1 MKVALLGGTGFV
13 GNYLVDALLSQGHTP
28 RLLVRSGSEHKIPR
42 DAPIEWTA
50 GDVKNAAALHKL
62 VEGADAV
69 IYNIG
74 ILREFPA
81 QGISFKELQFTGV
94 KRVADIALSQG
105 VRRFIHMS
113 ANAVEQSLTLYQ
125 RTKLAAEAHIQ
136 GLDLDWTI
144 FRPSVIFGDPR
155 GGFEFASMLKQQIF
169 DSPLPIPL
177 FYKGLLPQDAGSF
190 ALSPVHV
197 EDVAAAFVGALEN
210 SQTLHQ
216 TYTLGGPSDLNW
228 KQIFH
233 ILCEVSG
240 RSKPMLP
247 VPAAAPG
254 LAASLLDRFPWFPIS
269 RDQIRMLLA
278 GNTCR
283 GDVIFDL
290 CGIKPKPFIAE
301 NLGYLNGTPGQA
313 HDDRAA

>member
-13 GNYLVDALLSQGHTP
+13 GNYLVDAMLNRGHTP
-28 RLLVRSGSEHKIPR
+28 RLLVRPGSEHKIPHHT
-42 DAPIEWTA
+42 ALEWTP
-50 GDVKNAAALHKL
+50 GDVSSAEALTKL
-62 VEGADAV
+62 VDGVDAV

-81 QGISFKELQFTGV
+81 QGISFRELQFNGV

-113 ANAVEQSLTLYQ
+113 ANGVEQSLTPYQ
-125 RTKLAAEAHIQ
+125 RTKLAAEAHLQ

-144 FRPSVIFGDPR
+144 FRPSVIFGEPR
-155 GGFEFASMLKQQIF
+155 GHLEFASMLKQQIV

-177 FYKGLLPQDAGSF
+177 FHKGLLPQDAGGF

-216 TYTLGGPSDLNW
+216 TYTLGGPDDLTW
-228 KQIFH
+228 KQIMQT
-233 ILCEVSG
+233 LCAVTG
-240 RSKPMLP
+240 KAKAMLP

-254 LAASLLDRFPWFPIS
+254 FAASLLDRFPWFPIS

-283 GDVIFDL
+283 GDVMFELCDIQPKSFDL
-290 CGIKPKPFIAE
+290 EHLA
-301 NLGYLNGTPGQA
+301 YLNTPSNQA